1 MAGMTDHSFTSSA
14 IVPSTSRL
22 AIGQQRADDASLG
35 RSARSLGDAA
45 RAFREASDAPQDPE
59 DLTRAF
65 ALIEEALDDLAAG
78 TELIAYVAIEGSRR
92 RRAGATDGRPLVTA
106 RALSWRLHG
115 LRSGLVAARRICTE
129 LTRVLDGAVRR

>member
-1 MAGMTDHSFTSSA
+1 MTDRSSTTTA
-14 IVPSTSRL
+14 IVPSPSPL
-22 AIGQQRADDASLG
+22 AAGRHPADESSLS

-45 RAFREASDAPQDPE
+45 RAFRETSGAQHDPE

-65 ALIEEALDDLAAG
+65 ALIEAALDDLAAG
-78 TELIAYVAIEGSRR
+78 AELLAYATMEGSSR
-92 RRAGATDGRPLVTA
+92 RRAGATVGLPLATA

-115 LRSGLVAARRICTE
+115 LRRGLVAVRRICSE